1 MKPSIQIINKPK
13 FEPFKKR
20 HQVTIVVESDVSHE
34 DALALAKLASGAAEI
49 FEALENILTKING
62 PVRELHPYMV
72 EAHKVLDKYRSK
84 Q

>member
-1 MKPSIQIINKPK
+1 MKPFIHVTNNPK

-20 HQVTIVVESDVSHE
+20 HQVTIVVESDVSHK
-34 DALALAKLASGAAEI
+34 DALALAKVASGAAEI
-49 FEALENILTKING
+49 FDALENILSKING
-62 PVRELHPYMV
+62 PLIELYPYMV